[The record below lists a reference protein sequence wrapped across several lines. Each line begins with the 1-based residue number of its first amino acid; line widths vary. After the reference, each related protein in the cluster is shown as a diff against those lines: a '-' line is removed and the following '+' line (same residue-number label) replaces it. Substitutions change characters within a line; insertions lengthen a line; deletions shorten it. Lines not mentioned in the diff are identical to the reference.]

1 MLYQHSYLGYG
12 LMRARRH
19 VHRLVDFMS
28 TLQGTKPKEVVENPY
43 LAKGTRRVV
52 NIKDEAMGMERKVTM
67 DVGNIGSFEACDRVV
82 QLILAKDAY
91 VRFLLPFTLF
101 SLPLL

>member
-1 MLYQHSYLGYG
+1 
-12 LMRARRH
+12 MRARRH

-52 NIKDEAMGMERKVTM
+52 NIKDEAMGMERK
-67 DVGNIGSFEACDRVV
+67 
-82 QLILAKDAY
+82 
-91 VRFLLPFTLF
+91 
-101 SLPLL
+101 